1 MTLKVLRVILIAVSV
16 MLVGFIIWID
26 LSTDLWQKYVV
37 ISGLVAGL
45 VTFFLTAIVIDRVIA
60 RSTHERWAPVTRLA
74 LGDVRRQLVADL
86 PPYATPAVHRLPR
99 LRMDGD
105 RDADLDD
112 VIAAAVDERD
122 RLATALSRW
131 SSFLSASAD
140 VVDIMDSV
148 AEIARRLDLIGLLAT
163 ELRHESNGEPS
174 LSSED
179 EAVRVLLS
187 EVDAYHR
194 AGDGLIAL
202 IDTTLAN
209 NAELA
214 VREPTRSMPNG

>member
-45 VTFFLTAIVIDRVIA
+45 VTFFLTAMVIDRVIA

-74 LGDVRRQLVADL
+74 LGDVRRQLVSDL
-86 PPYATPAVHRLPR
+86 SPNAEPTVRRLPR
-99 LRMDGD
+99 LRLDTD
-105 RDADLDD
+105 RDRSADRL
-112 VIAAAVDERD
+112 IEAAVDERD
-122 RLATALSRW
+122 RLATALARW

-148 AEIARRLDLIGLLAT
+148 AEVAKRLDLISLLGT
-163 ELRHESNGEPS
+163 ELRLET
-174 LSSED
+174 
-179 EAVRVLLS
+179 EAFTSGGDVLVGFLLS
-187 EVDAYHR
+187 EFDAYHR
-194 AGDGLIAL
+194 AGDQLISL
-202 IDTTLAN
+202 IDTTLAH

-214 VREPTRSMPNG
+214 VREPAR